1 MSKVVVIGAGA
12 SGIIA
17 SLKAR
22 ENNEVILLDSNNK
35 LGKKILITGNG
46 KCNYFN
52 TDININNYNT
62 DSIDNLKNILDN
74 KDIVLEYLNDLG
86 IYPKIKNGYYYPN
99 SNQASSVV
107 EVFNNIIN
115 KSNIKVIYECKV
127 NDIIKSDDSFI
138 IKSNL
143 DDIICD
149 KVIVACGGCS
159 YPKTGSDGSIFN
171 ILSKYHTINNL
182 LPSLVP
188 LKLDFK
194 YLKDWNNLRVDAKVE
209 LYINNNYVDSEIGE
223 VQLTDY
229 GISGIPVFNLSGKIV
244 KNVKENVEL
253 KLDFLSDISD
263 LKSFLIDRNKDNRT
277 IENILETV
285 LPYQLI
291 DVLLRNINVDKNSYL
306 DDNNVLLVVGGIK
319 NFKVRVIDYLDFDR
333 SQVTSGGV
341 SLKEINPNTLESLKV
356 KDLYLV
362 GEVLDVDGKCG
373 GFNLGFAFISGYL
386 AGKSV

>member
-62 DSIDNLKNILDN
+62 DSIDNLKSILNN

-107 EVFNNIIN
+107 EVFNNNIN

-159 YPKTGSDGSIFN
+159 YPKTGSDGSIFSIIN
-171 ILSKYHTINNL
+171 KYHTVNSL

-209 LYINNNYVDSEIGE
+209 LYINNNYIDSEVGE

-244 KNVKENVEL
+244 RNVKENVEL
-253 KLDFLSDISD
+253 KIDFLSDISD

-291 DVLLRNINVDKNSYL
+291 DVLLRNINIDKNSYL
-306 DDNNVLLVVGGIK
+306 DDNNVLLVVDGIK

-341 SLKEINPNTLESLKV
+341 SLKEVNPNTLESLKV

>member
-62 DSIDNLKNILDN
+62 DSIDSLKSILNN
-74 KDIVLEYLNDLG
+74 KDIVLEYLSDLG

-107 EVFNNIIN
+107 EVFNNNIN

-149 KVIVACGGCS
+149 KVIIACGGCS

-171 ILSKYHTINNL
+171 IINKYHTVNSL

-209 LYINNNYVDSEIGE
+209 LYINNNYIDSEIGE

-253 KLDFLSDISD
+253 KIDFLSDISD

-291 DVLLRNINVDKNSYL
+291 DVLLRNINIDKNSYL
-306 DDNNVLLVVGGIK
+306 DDNNVLLVVEGIK

>member
-17 SLKAR
+17 SLKAS
-22 ENNEVILLDSNNK
+22 ENNEVILIDSNNK
-35 LGKKILITGNG
+35 IGKKILITGNG
-46 KCNYFN
+46 RCNYFN
-52 TDININNYNT
+52 GDIDITKYNS
-62 DSIDNLKNILDN
+62 DYKGNLESILEN
-74 KDIVLEYLNDLG
+74 KDIVLDYLTDLG

-107 EVFNNIIN
+107 EVFNNNIN

-127 NDIIKSDDSFI
+127 TDIIKNNNSFI

-143 DDIICD
+143 EDIICD

-159 YPKTGSDGSIFN
+159 YPNTGSDGSIFN
-171 ILSKYHTINNL
+171 ILNKYHTVNNL

-209 LYINNNYVDSEIGE
+209 LYINNNYIDSEIGE

-229 GISGIPVFNLSGKIV
+229 GISGIPIFNLSGKIV
-244 KNVKENVEL
+244 RSIKENVEL
-253 KLDFLSDISD
+253 KIDFLNDIDD
-263 LKSFLIDRNKDNRT
+263 LKSFLISRNKNNRT

-291 DVLLRNINVDKNSYL
+291 DVLLKSINIDKNSYL
-306 DDNNVLLVVGGIK
+306 DNNNVLLLVDIIK
-319 NFKVRVIDYLDFDR
+319 NFKVKVIDYLDFNR

-341 SLKEINPNTLESLKV
+341 SLKEVNPLTLESTCI

-373 GFNLGFAFISGYL
+373 GYNLAFAFISGYL

>member
-17 SLKAR
+17 SLKAS

-62 DSIDNLKNILDN
+62 DSIDSLKSILNN

-107 EVFNNIIN
+107 EVFNNNIN

-171 ILSKYHTINNL
+171 IINKYHTVNSL

-209 LYINNNYVDSEIGE
+209 LYINNNYIDSEIGE

-253 KLDFLSDISD
+253 KIDFLSDISD

-291 DVLLRNINVDKNSYL
+291 DVLLRNINIDKNSYL
-306 DDNNVLLVVGGIK
+306 DDNNVLLVVDGIK

>member
-35 LGKKILITGNG
+35 IGKKILITGNG

-62 DSIDNLKNILDN
+62 DSIDNLKSILDN

-107 EVFNNIIN
+107 EVFNNNIN

-149 KVIVACGGCS
+149 KVIIACGGCS

-171 ILSKYHTINNL
+171 IINKYHTVNSL

-209 LYINNNYVDSEIGE
+209 LYINNNYIDSEIGE

-253 KLDFLSDISD
+253 KIDFLSDISD

-291 DVLLRNINVDKNSYL
+291 DVLLRNINIDKNSYL
-306 DDNNVLLVVGGIK
+306 DDNNVLLVVDGIK